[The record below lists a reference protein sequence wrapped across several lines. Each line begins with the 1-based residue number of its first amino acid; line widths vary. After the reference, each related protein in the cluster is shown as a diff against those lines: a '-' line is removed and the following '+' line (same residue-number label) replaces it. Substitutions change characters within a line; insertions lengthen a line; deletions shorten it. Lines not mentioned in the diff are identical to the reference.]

1 MRMRRSFRC
10 PVILALLVI
19 LVSAPVLH
27 ANKKPPLQPVNL
39 NTATALEL
47 RQVPG
52 IGPLTADKILKMH
65 KSYGQFKSVD
75 DLCAIKGIGPKR
87 MAKMSKYVTVGEPVA
102 ARKPANAGTT
112 KSSTPPSVS
121 KSTSAPPPKTVN
133 QSPPTP
139 N

>member
-1 MRMRRSFRC
+1 MRRSFC
-10 PVILALLVI
+10 CAVILTLLMI
-19 LVSAPVLH
+19 FVSAPVLH

-47 RQVPG
+47 QQVPG
-52 IGPLTADKILKMH
+52 IGPSTADKILKVR
-65 KSYGQFKSVD
+65 KSYGQVKSVD
-75 DLCAIKGIGPKR
+75 DLRAIKGIGPKR
-87 MAKMSKYVTVGEPVA
+87 MEKMRKYVTVGKPVA
-102 ARKPANAGTT
+102 AGKPANGGTA

-121 KSTSAPPPKTVN
+121 KSTSAPSPKTVN